1 MLSEK
6 FICLDLK
13 SGTTKDNKKYHYLI
27 CYSSSEY
34 LFRVFLDETNY
45 NLLKNTDITKFDVAN
60 KVSKKFDDKNK
71 TFRYFLDK

>member
-6 FICLDLK
+6 FTALDLK
-13 SGTTKDNKKYHYLI
+13 SGTTKDNKKFYYLV

-34 LFRVFLDETNY
+34 LFRVFLDETHY
-45 NLLKNTDITKFDVAN
+45 NALRNSDLTKFDVAN
-60 KVSKKFDDKNK
+60 KVSKRYDDKNK